1 MASDGANEE
10 PYASEYAGKGSP
22 NNSDN
27 DEGTNVEHNASVT
40 KLLTTQ
46 GIRDSNE
53 STNADAE
60 NIVAMD
66 TLKQLNTL
74 LMRKGKRPLTQEER
88 DQLAGLVERGLDILD
103 LMSEGDAESA
113 PPQETRPADGSSS
126 ERPLDME
133 DGNRK
138 TSTQIREFSW
148 SGVFGSVPFSSHWQR
163 KQLCFLGAFGWV
175 PGWVG
180 VWHCH
185 RHSLT
190 PCLRRNFAHPRPAH
204 LRPAHLHVASY

>member
-53 STNADAE
+53 STNADVE
-60 NIVAMD
+60 NTVAMD

-74 LMRKGKRPLTQEER
+74 LMQKEKRPLTQEER

-103 LMSEGDAESA
+103 LTSDGDAESA
-113 PPQETRPADGSSS
+113 PPTETRPADGSSS
-126 ERPLDME
+126 KSPLDME
-133 DGNRK
+133 DGNREN
-138 TSTQIREFSW
+138 STGYAPDTHSQIADMTAENPLQAKST
-148 SGVFGSVPFSSHWQR
+148 VDP
-163 KQLCFLGAFGWV
+163 
-175 PGWVG
+175 
-180 VWHCH
+180 
-185 RHSLT
+185 
-190 PCLRRNFAHPRPAH
+190 
-204 LRPAHLHVASY
+204 